1 MTQAHHKE
9 FYNTKISIHIP
20 LARYD
25 LSGDY
30 LDMLKPISI
39 HIPLARYDIT
49 DASVWLQV
57 RISIHIPLARYD

>member
-39 HIPLARYDIT
+39 HIPLARYDRVADYGVT
-49 DASVWLQV
+49 S
-57 RISIHIPLARYD
+57 ISDFNPHILLFA